1 MLYIRN
7 IYKEGELDENRTCNY
22 YLQVQDEGGREV
34 ARDIKFY
41 NLDMILAIGY
51 RVRSNVG
58 MQFRNLQ
65 VQNEGGREVE
75 RKIKFFFA
83 TVQNKLL
90 YAVTGQFV

>member
-1 MLYIRN
+1 LLYIRN

-22 YLQVQDEGGREV
+22 Y
-34 ARDIKFY
+34 
-41 NLDMILAIGY
+41 
-51 RVRSNVG
+51 
-58 MQFRNLQ
+58 LQ